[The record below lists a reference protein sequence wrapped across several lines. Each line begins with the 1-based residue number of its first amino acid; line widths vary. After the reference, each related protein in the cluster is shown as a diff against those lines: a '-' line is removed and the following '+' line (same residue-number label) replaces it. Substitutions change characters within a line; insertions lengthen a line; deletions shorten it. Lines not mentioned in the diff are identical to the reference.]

1 MMQDIATKRQ
11 DVAAL
16 PINLDGDVALQPES
30 TNGAAFSQAFRQSN
44 QSAAADKA
52 SARTDANT
60 AAPGKKTESRQ
71 KNTDNS
77 TASSSEAQV
86 KAKDSQRA
94 EDKSASVAEA
104 NASMDD
110 EKAAAAKSEDIQGE
124 AIAAADELTDSIAG
138 REKAAQDIDWLA
150 YVDQVRSLS
159 EDALSKGVDT
169 DAAITVSGATE
180 NAALQSA
187 GIVDEAAKIAH
198 LLNLQGETTG
208 REQDKIPAIPDL
220 IARLGQ
226 EIANQQKNAD
236 GEAGSAAGS
245 ASATLKELT
254 AAIVSGLQ
262 SESSGQQSADNGQ
275 SLEALVAKLNAS
287 TESDVAQ
294 KDADL
299 LLSMIKG
306 QVTKQQGAG
315 SETMKAESVALESG
329 VSPKILSLME
339 NIVSLD
345 DKQTE
350 QLAQNVTSRVA
361 DLVPSVSESAKKQ
374 ITDAIVAGMSEMKKQ
389 VQQGHEPGISLK
401 AMVTEALQQADVN
414 VTPALS
420 QNIDQQLSQINTLLN
435 AANTTS
441 FAAQQ
446 AAQMATP
453 DIAIAENTQVRAES
467 GSATR
472 QAEGLSQPVNIHQP
486 DGQKQLTEKIRW
498 MVNSR
503 NMMAEI
509 RLDPPEMGSMQVRV
523 NVQGDAAS
531 VSFIVQSPQAREA
544 LAQAEP
550 RLKDMLAQ
558 QGIEL
563 GESSV
568 RQQSQEQGQ
577 GQSDSQSQSRGGLGG
592 QTAGHI
598 DADEGTQVIDQP
610 LTRRAQGGIDDYA

>member
-60 AAPGKKTESRQ
+60 VVSGKKTESRQ
-71 KNTDNS
+71 KNSDNS
-77 TASSSEAQV
+77 SASASDSQV

-94 EDKSASVAEA
+94 EDKRTSVAEA
-104 NASMDD
+104 NASMDN
-110 EKAAAAKSEDIQGE
+110 EKAAPAISEDIQGE

>member
-60 AAPGKKTESRQ
+60 AASGKKTEIRQ
-71 KNTDNS
+71 KNSDNS
-77 TASSSEAQV
+77 SASASDSRV

-94 EDKSASVAEA
+94 EDKRTSDVEA

-110 EKAAAAKSEDIQGE
+110 EKTAAAKSEDMQSE
-124 AIAAADELTDSIAG
+124 AIAAADELTDSIVG
-138 REKAAQDIDWLA
+138 RKEAAQDIDWLA

-159 EDALSKGVDT
+159 EDALNKGVDT
-169 DAAITVSGATE
+169 DAAITGAGATE

-236 GEAGSAAGS
+236 GEAGSA
-245 ASATLKELT
+245 SATLKELT

-287 TESDVAQ
+287 TENDVAQ

-361 DLVPSVSESAKKQ
+361 DLVPSVSESAKRQ

-577 GQSDSQSQSRGGLGG
+577 GQSDSQSQSRRGFGG
-592 QTAGHI
+592 QTAGHT
-598 DADEGTQVIDQP
+598 DADEGTHVIDQP
-610 LTRRAQGGIDDYA
+610 LTRQAQGGIDDYA

>member
-60 AAPGKKTESRQ
+60 AASGKKTEIRQ
-71 KNTDNS
+71 KNSDNS
-77 TASSSEAQV
+77 SASASDSRV

-94 EDKSASVAEA
+94 EDKRTSDVEA

-110 EKAAAAKSEDIQGE
+110 EKTAAAKSEDMQSE
-124 AIAAADELTDSIAG
+124 AIAAADELTDSTVG
-138 REKAAQDIDWLA
+138 RKEAAQDIDWLA

-159 EDALSKGVDT
+159 EDALNKGVDT
-169 DAAITVSGATE
+169 DAAITGSGATE

-287 TESDVAQ
+287 AESDVAQ

-472 QAEGLSQPVNIHQP
+472 QTEGLSQPVNIHQP

-577 GQSDSQSQSRGGLGG
+577 GQSDSQSQSRRGFGG
-592 QTAGHI
+592 QTAGHT
-598 DADEGTQVIDQP
+598 DSDEGTHVIDQP
-610 LTRRAQGGIDDYA
+610 LTRQAQGGIDDYA

>member
-52 SARTDANT
+52 SARIDANT
-60 AAPGKKTESRQ
+60 AASGKKTESRQ

-86 KAKDSQRA
+86 KAKDSHRA
-94 EDKSASVAEA
+94 EDKRTSDVEA
-104 NASMDD
+104 NASMDN
-110 EKAAAAKSEDIQGE
+110 EKTAAAKSEDIQGE
-124 AIAAADELTDSIAG
+124 AIAVADELTDSIVG
-138 REKAAQDIDWLA
+138 RKEATQDIDWLA

-159 EDALSKGVDT
+159 EDALNKGVDT
-169 DAAITVSGATE
+169 DAAITGSGATE

-287 TESDVAQ
+287 AESDVAQ

-361 DLVPSVSESAKKQ
+361 DLVSSVSESAKKQ

-414 VTPALS
+414 VTLALS

-435 AANTTS
+435 AANTSS

-453 DIAIAENTQVRAES
+453 DLAIAENTQVRAES

-577 GQSDSQSQSRGGLGG
+577 GQSDSQSQSRRGFGG
-592 QTAGHI
+592 QTAGHT
-598 DADEGTQVIDQP
+598 DADEGTHVIDQP
-610 LTRRAQGGIDDYA
+610 LTRQAQGGIDDYA